1 MWLDRCRA
9 FWIALARAAQIDE
22 RVTRSNTLVH
32 VQQSGGSVRF
42 TSALVLA
49 AVLLQPNLA
58 HAQTVRPSRGGRG
71 GAPTQQASPQTSSL
85 RGVEVS
91 GEPIVVPTDDWVTY
105 YEVIV
110 TSLDPKSPAAI
121 AGLQVGDK
129 IAAVI
134 LGGDVRP
141 GIGVPLDASSSAYP
155 RTSEDAAAQFYRR
168 AARCL
173 ADCLLTIEHATF
185 SDPKC
190 PALAETGGTLGV
202 GKGLVLPCSVSMTD
216 GLVFVGRGDGG
227 IRNVAVG
234 PLGTNFV
241 RLYSSETAQYVF
253 KDQKNGHLVPTER
266 FQTGIRVAATWEPVL
281 RQHSAPDDIQDEVAK
296 IRQASPA
303 PLPPPQATAA
313 ALGGQSAMVIENG
326 TTYQLT
332 VLLLAGPK
340 SQRIQLAPGHSQTV
354 SLAPGNYEVA
364 ASVSSSSVTP
374 FYGKE
379 VFNADTQYSERFYI
393 VSR

>member
-134 LGGDVRP
+134 LGGDVMP
-141 GIGVPLDASSSAYP
+141 GYEVPPGAYPAYP
-155 RTSEDAAAQFYRR
+155 RTPENAAAQFYRR
-168 AARCL
+168 AAHCL
-173 ADCLLTIEHATF
+173 ADCVLTIEHATF

-202 GKGLVLPCSVSMTD
+202 GKGLVLPCLVSMVD
-216 GLVFVGRGDGG
+216 EDVLVGSGDGG

-241 RLYSSETAQYVF
+241 QVYSPETAQYVF

-266 FQTGIRVAATWEPVL
+266 FHPGIWVAAMWEFAR
-281 RQHSAPDDIQDEVAK
+281 RQSSAPDDIQDEVAK

-354 SLAPGNYEVA
+354 SFAPGNYEVA